1 MIEVIEQAKKA
12 EHVGSGAKTTDGTDA
27 RSSGDRVVSERFAC
41 SDVREVNLGDR
52 DTAGTNC
59 VVQDHGG
66 VRESCTV
73 EHDAVEVIVSGT
85 SDPRDELAFVVGLS
99 EDDFDTFARGDSAHG
114 LFDVGK
120 RSRSVDGRLS
130 LAESIQVGTG
140 DDEDAF
146 SRGGVAGQVSS
157 LSNDGARVRSMYRA
171 LPRLPSGR
179 REKAMK

>member
-1 MIEVIEQAKKA
+1 M
-12 EHVGSGAKTTDGTDA
+12 
-27 RSSGDRVVSERFAC
+27 
-41 SDVREVNLGDR
+41 NLGDR
-52 DTAGTNC
+52 DAACTDR
-59 VVQDHGG
+59 VVEDHGG

-85 SDPRDELAFVVGLS
+85 SDPRDEFAFVVGLS
-99 EDDFDTFARGDSAHG
+99 EDDFDTFAGGDSTHG

-120 RSRSVDGRLS
+120 RGRSVDGRLT
-130 LAESIQVGTG
+130 LAESIEVGTG

-146 SRGGVAGQVSS
+146 SRGGIAAQISS
-157 LSNDGARVRSMYRA
+157 LSNVGARVRSMYRA